1 MLEIEQ
7 KFSQA
12 DFAVLEQRL
21 QEWGAETGQVQD
33 EADHYFNAPDRD
45 FAHTDEAFR
54 LRRIGPANFLT
65 YKGPKAKA
73 GVKKRVELE
82 VRLPRG
88 QAVAD
93 EFIRLLRHLGYR
105 PVAVVYKHR
114 RLYQLM
120 RDDCD
125 VTVCLD
131 EVTGLGRFA
140 EVEVLVPPERERQA
154 ESIVTSTAADLGL
167 TKVEKRSYLEMLL
180 ALQGED
186 TAVETKK

>member
-1 MLEIEQ
+1 MLEIEM
-7 KFSQA
+7 KFPGA
-12 DFAVLEQRL
+12 DFTALEGKL
-21 QEWGAETGQVQD
+21 TAWGASRDAERTD
-33 EADHYFNAPDRD
+33 ADHYFNAPDRD
-45 FAHTDEAFR
+45 FARTDEVFR
-54 LRRIGPANFLT
+54 LRRVGPANFLT

>member
-7 KFSQA
+7 KYSRA
-12 DFAVLEQRL
+12 DFALLEQRL
-21 QEWGAETGQVQD
+21 EEWGAEKGEEQD

-45 FAHTDEAFR
+45 FAQTDEAFR
-54 LRRIGPANFLT
+54 LRRIGQSNFLT

-82 VRLPRG
+82 IRLPKGRT
-88 QAVAD
+88 ASE
-93 EFIRLLRHLGYR
+93 EFIQLLGHLGYR
-105 PVAVVYKHR
+105 PVAVVRKHR
-114 RLYQLM
+114 RQYLLT

-125 VTVCLD
+125 VIICLD

-140 EVEVLVPPERERQA
+140 EVEVVAPPEREQVA
-154 ESIVTSTAADLGL
+154 ESVVLSTAAALGL
-167 TKVEKRSYLEMLL
+167 TTVENRSYLEMIL
-180 ALQGED
+180 AIQGED